1 MVVQK
6 EPVLLEC
13 RVTLALLSQEST
25 NESTYISDVVP
36 ILALIEF
43 ELIFE
48 EMVLL
53 LENCDSGKPVREQ
66 LKHSFE
72 HLTIWLSETGSA
84 IVLNDPPE
92 DSLGLYSGF
101 DLHDNL
107 EDVDALV
114 ACVIQ
119 AFDTKEQLDYV
130 LLGLFLVVAE
140 ENVVADVGSDHVFIE
155 HQDSGLC
162 PLVEVSEHLF
172 GAVVGALVAQGSLAV
187 VTLHVAKDGQVLG
200 IQVKLVLLLPSH
212 TFLILRSLRSFSD
225 LDRDQALLNKTLVVE
240 SIGILVELRVSPI
253 IYIWIFLRLWCG
265 RREHQ
270 LEELFLLRGV

>member
-1 MVVQK
+1 
-6 EPVLLEC
+6 
-13 RVTLALLSQEST
+13 
-25 NESTYISDVVP
+25 
-36 ILALIEF
+36 
-43 ELIFE
+43 
-48 EMVLL
+48 MVLL
-53 LENCDSGKPVREQ
+53 LEDCDSSKPVREQ

-72 HLTIWLSETGSA
+72 HMTIWLSETGSA

-92 DSLGLYSGF
+92 GSLGLYCGSN
-101 DLHDNL
+101 LHDHL

-172 GAVVGALVAQGSLAV
+172 GAVVGTLVAQGSLAV

-200 IQVKLVLLLPSH
+200 IQVILVLLLPSH

-270 LEELFLLRGV
+270 LEELFLLRRV